1 MYFCANFEI
10 LGKVEEYELKPG
22 GKQIKVTDEN
32 KAEFLSLMATWKFTV
47 GIEDQTR
54 AFLDGFN
61 EVVPLEWLQYFD
73 ERELELMLCGIQE
86 FDIEDWERHTIY
98 RHYSRSSKQIVWFWQ
113 FVREITSE
121 QRARLLQFVTGTCR
135 LPVGGFS
142 ALIGLLFIFL
152 ILISNTTEYQL
163 KNYIKDL
170 MIQFELR
177 FLILLSSKTILDLK
191 NFETTKICIELLY
204 QKISLKKCVKS
215 FIR

>member
-22 GKQIKVTDEN
+22 GKQIKVNDEN

-142 ALIGLLFIFL
+142 ALIGLLFIFF
-152 ILISNTTEYQL
+152 ILISTHYTN
-163 KNYIKDL
+163 
-170 MIQFELR
+170 
-177 FLILLSSKTILDLK
+177 
-191 NFETTKICIELLY
+191 
-204 QKISLKKCVKS
+204 
-215 FIR
+215 